1 MQTFLAKCTAL
12 AVLLGGFFFT
22 GDVAKLAERGKKL
35 LNATR
40 VPEAGLAEALPLEA
54 STAPYQPTLPVAAK
68 PTPRPESQPAVAAA
82 PEPLAAEP
90 VLNPRTPHPHAPLG
104 HRITRPVPPANAPA
118 ALELASLRAG
128 DRLLVWVGRSPA
140 TTAVIAYDI
149 VDPAAGEA
157 LEHRHLFEDESAAV
171 HAVPRRVQLAGN
183 SLRAGWVTRGGMIR
197 LQPAGIVHGA
207 GKAQQAEMLGPVWAL
222 QVQR

>member
-12 AVLLGGFFFT
+12 AVLLGGFFVT
-22 GDVAKLAERGKKL
+22 GDVTKLAEQGKKL
-35 LNATR
+35 LNATT
-40 VPEAGLAEALPLEA
+40 VPEAGLAEAIPAPAQPAAHLEPQPA
-54 STAPYQPTLPVAAK
+54 AAPA
-68 PTPRPESQPAVAAA
+68 PEPAVAS
-82 PEPLAAEP
+82 EPA
-90 VLNPRTPHPHAPLG
+90 PHPHAPLG
-104 HRITRPVPPANAPA
+104 RRVTRPAPPANSPA

-157 LEHRHLFEDESAAV
+157 LEHRHLFEDESAVV
-171 HAVPRRVQLAGN
+171 HAVPRRVQLAGD

-207 GKAQQAEMLGPVWAL
+207 NAAQQAEMLGPVWAL